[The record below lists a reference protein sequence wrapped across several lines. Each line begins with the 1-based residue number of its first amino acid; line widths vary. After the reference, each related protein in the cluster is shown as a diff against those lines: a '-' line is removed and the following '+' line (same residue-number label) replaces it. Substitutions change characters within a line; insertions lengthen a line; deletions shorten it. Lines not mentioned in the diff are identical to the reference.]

1 MCASLISLH
10 FTVNRV
16 TCLETDQNRLKN
28 TRDVF
33 VSAVHCMLQILNASY
48 ALGKD
53 VNFKEFHILSVEE
66 YYGRV

>member
-53 VNFKEFHILSVEE
+53 VNLK
-66 YYGRV
+66 